1 MAQVLSVLDPGTRV
15 KPTELAAAWDADG
28 EAKVAGPAWAETI
41 SEGVYLPGVTELIVV
56 PLADNLASSAAY
68 DLVRK
73 LVTKLRPQREEDQ
86 ALEVTAVT
94 TRDGDRVVVVRSGGT
109 RS

>member
-1 MAQVLSVLDPGTRV
+1 MTRLLIILDPGTRV
-15 KPTELAAAWDADG
+15 KPIELAAAWNADG
-28 EAKVAGPAWAETI
+28 EAKVAGLARAETV
-41 SEGVYLPGVTELIVV
+41 SEGVYLPGVMELIVV
-56 PLADNLASSAAY
+56 PLAVNLASSVAY
-68 DLVRK
+68 DLARK

-86 ALEVTAVT
+86 ALEVTEVT